1 MNHRRL
7 GLSAL
12 SLALLLSSCSLLP
25 LLASSDAERDESGTI
40 VDVGAI
46 DAFSFQV
53 GDCLMNIETTT
64 ESQEDFDSGG
74 EYQVTQGVGVPC
86 SSTHIYEVYHV
97 EPNGIQSAFE
107 LNQAGLIAEE
117 ICYDNFESF
126 AAISFESTSL
136 SFTSLFPS
144 DESFA
149 AGDREITCLIYADGL
164 AMVTGSLEGKG
175 PSFVLEVAT
184 FFRVGECLNGL
195 EGSSALDSAPMS
207 VPCEESHLWEVYYL
221 GSLEDGLLPPFDTA
235 AEQMCLEEYLD
246 FIGIEW
252 ENSLYTFS
260 WYQPNEET
268 YRFDD
273 RKVACL
279 VHTEEITPVSG
290 SLKGIRR

>member
-1 MNHRRL
+1 MNQRWI
-7 GLSAL
+7 GCSAL

-25 LLASSDAERDESGTI
+25 LLGSSGAERDESGTI

-53 GDCLMNIETTT
+53 GDCLMNLENTTG
-64 ESQEDFDSGG
+64 SQEALGSGA
-74 EYQVTQGVGVPC
+74 EFEVTEGFGVPC
-86 SSTHIYEVYHV
+86 SSTHIYEVYYV

-107 LNQAGLIAEE
+107 LSQADLIAEE

-144 DESFA
+144 NESFA
-149 AGDREITCLIYADGL
+149 VGDREVTCLIYADGL

-175 PSFVLEVAT
+175 PSFVLEVASY
-184 FFRVGECLNGL
+184 FRVGECLNGL
-195 EGSSALDSAPMS
+195 EGSSALGSAPLPVS
-207 VPCEESHLWEVYYL
+207 CEESHLWEVYYI

-235 AEQMCLEEYLD
+235 AEEVCLDQYPD

-252 ENSLYTFS
+252 NDSVYTYS

-268 YRFDD
+268 YRFGD

-279 VHTEEITPVSG
+279 VHNEEITPLSG
-290 SLKGIRR
+290 SLKGIRQ